1 MAPIAPS
8 KRRSL
13 RAKLATKSSGPEPYA
28 KPKAARPDAVSTSD
42 SFANTKRDKRQVK
55 HASFVSRIEKAGS
68 GSKKTLKR
76 GRRPGKKLVTNLDSL
91 AAALPDL
98 LGDGETEEGL
108 RQMREGKVRHRSLR
122 SRPGA
127 LKKKERLVKG
137 EVERFGVSLARLNAV
152 PEDQWK
158 EKEKEKT
165 MDVDGEDEDAAEGGE
180 NEVVEDETRAQAP
193 APAAMSTTNRWA
205 ALRGF
210 ISATMEQNPAFVGKQ
225 DGQ

>member
-1 MAPIAPS
+1 MAPVVPT

-13 RAKLATKSSGPEPYA
+13 RAKLAAKSGSEPYA
-28 KPKAARPDAVSTSD
+28 PRKAPRPDAASTSD
-42 SFANTKRDKRQVK
+42 AFANTKRDKRAVK
-55 HASFVSRIEKAGS
+55 HASFVSRIEKAAS
-68 GSKKTLKR
+68 GKPPGR
-76 GRRPGKKLVTNLDSL
+76 RRRRPGRKLVANLDSL

-98 LGDGETEEGL
+98 LAGGETEEGL

-152 PEDQWK
+152 PEREQRQQQQQQQQQ
-158 EKEKEKT
+158 KT
-165 MDVDGEDEDAAEGGE
+165 MDVDQDIAAVGDKDRATMEDQ
-180 NEVVEDETRAQAP
+180 AQTP
-193 APAAMSTTNRWA
+193 VPGPTLSTTNRWA

-210 ISATMEQNPAFVGKQ
+210 ISATMEQNPAFVRKQ
-225 DGQ
+225 DSK

>member
-1 MAPIAPS
+1 MAPVVPS

-13 RAKLATKSSGPEPYA
+13 RAKLTAKSGSEPYA
-28 KPKAARPDAVSTSD
+28 KPKASRPGAAETLD

-55 HASFVSRIEKAGS
+55 HASFVSRIEKANN
-68 GSKKTLKR
+68 KKTLKR
-76 GRRPGKKLVTNLDSL
+76 RRPGKKLVTNLDSL

-98 LGDGETEEGL
+98 LADGETEEGL
-108 RQMREGKVRHRSLR
+108 KQMREGKVRHKSLR

-152 PEDQWK
+152 PEQQQQQK
-158 EKEKEKT
+158 M
-165 MDVDGEDEDAAEGGE
+165 MDVDQDAAEGGKNE
-180 NEVVEDETRAQAP
+180 NEDEAQAL

-225 DGQ
+225 DGK